1 MRSFFKPLFYIRLK
15 TLKRLLFF
23 LPLLFFSG
31 VMFQGT
37 FFTSARN
44 NELII
49 LWEDSI
55 SPEESASR
63 LSVLCPELTLTEH
76 FDNVSVC
83 RSAFPER
90 MASQLGVLNA
100 DPAVRVA
107 EQNYPIVPCALEIP
121 AYFDTQWALHNDGDY
136 VYYINDLPIAR
147 TSLADVDINLPEAY
161 EQLEKLSS
169 DRTVIVAVIDTGVD
183 ITHPALSGHLWVNE
197 GEIPFNGIDDD
208 NNGYVDDVYGWDF
221 YHNDNTVCHYSVS
234 DLGTISADPE
244 DNDNHGTHCAGII
257 AASGDILGVAAGI
270 DIRILP
276 LKVHGGAKTS
286 GSVANAIK
294 AVKYAEAA
302 GADICNMS
310 WGTSV
315 YSKALETIM
324 RESDM
329 LFVVAAGNNGSNNNA
344 APLYPSSYDL
354 ENMISVA
361 FVTQYGELASDS
373 NYGVSTVDLAAP
385 GQDIYS
391 TVVGGGYHYLS
402 GSSMAAP
409 VVSGAAALLY
419 ACGDSLYPQN
429 IREILIQTLK
439 PLDSLNGFVRY
450 PGIPD
455 VAKALAAADLLVS
468 DQIAPTLRP
477 VTTYFEDTISV
488 ELNPEDLGGSGIRI
502 ISYAMGTRTASYFCH
517 GTVGQTMTEPVLHL
531 KKAGTYTLYISDYA
545 GNETCLVYT
554 VNDDITPP
562 SLSVSYVL
570 NEDGTFTVT
579 VHPED
584 SESGI
589 KRVRY
594 LEGTH
599 STDKVLSSGKELT
612 SDTSYTFIA
621 KQEGSYTI
629 CAADYRGNKTASSFD
644 IKKIPARQLFL
655 SAVERT
661 LLVGESY
668 SPVVLMLPLNA
679 TDRLMFAVDD
689 ETLLH
694 ADVDG
699 TLTALA
705 PGTAEVTVT
714 STSGVSKTCV
724 FHILPNPSAEE
735 EPTPT
740 PPELTKDPESPEV
753 SITPEVPDVPAV
765 PEVSDTPDISKT
777 PELPDV
783 SDIPDIS
790 KAPEASGAPKPP
802 GVPEGNEAAH
812 KQKDP
817 YTIRKLP

>member
-1 MRSFFKPLFYIRLK
+1 MRSFFKPLSYIRLK
-15 TLKRLLFF
+15 TLERLLFL
-23 LPLLFFSG
+23 LPLLLLSG
-31 VMFQGT
+31 ILFRST
-37 FFTSARN
+37 FFTSDQN
-44 NELII
+44 SELII
-49 LWEDSI
+49 LWEDCI
-55 SPEESASR
+55 SSEESARR

-76 FDNVSVC
+76 IDDVSIC
-83 RSAFPER
+83 QSSFPER
-90 MASQLGVLNA
+90 IDSQLGVLNA

-107 EQNYPIVPCALEIP
+107 EQNSPIVPCALEAP
-121 AYFDTQWALHNDGDY
+121 PYFDTQWALHNNGDY

-161 EQLEKLSS
+161 EQLEKLSPN
-169 DRTVIVAVIDTGVD
+169 RTVIVAVIDTGVD

-197 GEIPFNGIDDD
+197 GEIPLNGIDDD
-208 NNGYVDDVYGWDF
+208 GNGYVDDVYGWDF

-257 AASGDILGVAAGI
+257 AAAGDILGVAAGI

-286 GSVANAIK
+286 GSVANAVK
-294 AVKYAEAA
+294 AIKYAEAA

-344 APLYPSSYDL
+344 APLYPASYELD
-354 ENMISVA
+354 NMISVT
-361 FVTQYGELASDS
+361 FVTQYGKLAPDS

-391 TVVGGGYHYLS
+391 TTVGGGYHYLS

-409 VVSGAAALLY
+409 VVSGVAALLY

-429 IREILIQTLK
+429 IKEILIQTLK
-439 PLDSLNGFVRY
+439 PLDSLTGFVRY

-455 VAKALAAADLLVS
+455 AAKALAAADLLVS
-468 DQIAPTLRP
+468 DRIAPTLRP
-477 VTTYFEDTISV
+477 VTTYYEDTISV
-488 ELNPEDLGGSGIRI
+488 ELNPEDLGGSGIRV
-502 ISYAMGTRTASYFCH
+502 ISYAIGTRTASYFCH
-517 GTVGQTMTEPVLHL
+517 GTVGQTLTEPVLHL
-531 KKAGTYTLYISDYA
+531 KKAGTYTFYISDYA

-554 VNDDITPP
+554 VKDDTTPP
-562 SLSVSYVL
+562 SLSASYVL
-570 NEDGTFTVT
+570 NEDGTFAVT
-579 VHPED
+579 IHPED
-584 SESGI
+584 SESGV

-599 STDKVLSSGKELT
+599 TIDAFLSAGAELT
-612 SDTSYTFIA
+612 SDTSYTFTA
-621 KQEGSYTI
+621 EQEGTYTVYAI
-629 CAADYRGNKTASSFD
+629 DYRNNKTAVSFD
-644 IKKIPARQLFL
+644 IKKVPARQLFL

-661 LLVGESY
+661 LLVGEHY
-668 SPVVLMLPLNA
+668 LPAVLMLPLNA
-679 TDRLMFAVDD
+679 TDRLTFTVND

-705 PGTAEVTVT
+705 PGTAEVTIT
-714 STSGVSKTCV
+714 STSGISKTCV
-724 FHILPNPSAEE
+724 IHILPNPSAEE
-735 EPTPT
+735 EPTPA
-740 PPELTKDPESPEV
+740 PPELTGGPEAPEV
-753 SITPEVPDVPAV
+753 STVPEVPDVPAT
-765 PEVSDTPDISKT
+765 PEVSKVPEFPDS
-777 PELPDV
+777 
-783 SDIPDIS
+783 SDIPDSS

-802 GVPEGNEAAH
+802 AVPEENETVR
-812 KQKDP
+812 KRKDP
-817 YTIRKLP
+817 HTIRKLP

>member
-15 TLKRLLFF
+15 TRKRMLFF

-31 VMFQGT
+31 LMFQGT
-37 FFTSARN
+37 FSASDRN

-49 LWEDSI
+49 LWENSI
-55 SPEESASR
+55 SSEESARR
-63 LSVLCPELTLTEH
+63 LSALCPELILTEH
-76 FDNVSVC
+76 FDDVSVC
-83 RSAFPER
+83 RSPFPEH
-90 MASQLGVLNA
+90 MSSQLGVLNA
-100 DPAVRVA
+100 DPAIRVA
-107 EQNYPIVPCALEIP
+107 EQNYPITPCSLEAP

-169 DRTVIVAVIDTGVD
+169 DRTVVVAVIDTGVD

-197 GEIPFNGIDDD
+197 DEIPFNGIDDD
-208 NNGYVDDVYGWDF
+208 NNGYVDDIYGWDF

-234 DLGTISADPE
+234 DLGTISADPA

-286 GSVANAIK
+286 GSVANAVK

-324 RESDM
+324 QESDM

-344 APLYPSSYDL
+344 APLYPASYDL
-354 ENMISVA
+354 KNMISVA

-391 TVVGGGYHYLS
+391 TVVGGGYRYLS
-402 GSSMAAP
+402 GSSMATP
-409 VVSGAAALLY
+409 VVSGTAALLY

-429 IREILIQTLK
+429 IKELLIQTMK

-455 VAKALAAADLLVS
+455 AAKALAAADLLVS
-468 DQIAPTLRP
+468 DRIAPTLRP

-488 ELNPEDLGGSGIRI
+488 ELHPEDLGGSGIRV

-517 GTVGQTMTEPVLHL
+517 GTVGQTITEPVLHL
-531 KKAGTYTLYISDYA
+531 KKAGTYTFYISDYA

-562 SLSVSYVL
+562 SLSASYVL
-570 NEDGTFTVT
+570 NEDGTFTVM

-584 SESGI
+584 SESGV

-594 LEGTH
+594 LAGTH
-599 STDKVLSSGKELT
+599 SVDKVLSAGKELT
-612 SDTSYTFIA
+612 SDTSYTFTA
-621 KQEGSYTI
+621 EQEGIYTI
-629 CAADYRGNKTASSFD
+629 YAADYRGNKTVFSLD
-644 IKKIPARQLFL
+644 IKKVPARQLFL
-655 SAVERT
+655 STVERT
-661 LLVGESY
+661 LLVGETY
-668 SPVVLMLPLNA
+668 LPVVLMLPLNA
-679 TDRLMFAVDD
+679 TDRLTFTVND

-694 ADVDG
+694 ADANG
-699 TLTALA
+699 TLTALT
-705 PGTAEVTVT
+705 PGTAEVTIT
-714 STSGVSKTCV
+714 STSGISKTCV
-724 FHILPNPSAEE
+724 FHILPKPPAEE
-735 EPTPT
+735 EKEPE
-740 PPELTKDPESPEV
+740 PPAVPEA
-753 SITPEVPDVPAV
+753 PDVPAPSMTPETSGISDTPV
-765 PEVSDTPDISKT
+765 PSMTPEAPGVSDTPAPSMT
-777 PELPDV
+777 PET
-783 SDIPDIS
+783 
-790 KAPEASGAPKPP
+790 SGAPFPP
-802 GVPEGNEAAH
+802 APSKVPEETGSGKESYGSA
-812 KQKDP
+812 D
-817 YTIRKLP
+817 LL